1 MVEKNS
7 IVFIAEQRYKQE
19 IEIKGKPSFYDA
31 LQLSTQ
37 SPQTTKDLP
46 YQSIAFNKQAT
57 IPIHIFNSNIHI
69 IYNQHSLQIFKE
81 DNDLT
86 EKEVFE
92 FLNHFA
98 VKEGNWVS
106 ILKVFPTGRLALI
119 KK

>member
-1 MVEKNS
+1 MEKNS

-31 LQLSTQ
+31 VQLSTQ

-46 YQSIAFNKQAT
+46 YKSIPFNKKAT

-69 IYNQHSLQIFKE
+69 IYEQHSLQIFKE

-98 VKEGNWVS
+98 VKEDDKVS
-106 ILKVFPTGRLALI
+106 FLKLFPTGRLSLI